1 MKTSNKL
8 LITLISLIFIIT
20 SAIFL
25 DIRVFGTHRS
35 ENNPVTKAFNKTI
48 GDYRYLVVE
57 GVRYLEIRPSDGNHI
72 SYTLYN
78 DTTGTSV
85 GMTYRIVN
93 DTLIIADETT
103 TGFSNSYS
111 LYTSS
116 TIESILVKE
125 AKVELSGLDYDHLS
139 IEVINGEVENY
150 RNASKVKNLSLSQR
164 MSEVNLVNSEVDTLS
179 LELVSSKA
187 RFNKKIEKI
196 TAALS
201 VESELNVK
209 NLSDIN
215 LKKDETSRLTI
226 Y

>member
-8 LITLISLIFIIT
+8 LIILVSLIFIVT

-35 ENNPVTKAFNKTI
+35 ENNPTTTVYNKAI

-57 GVRYLEIRPSDGNHI
+57 DVGYLEIRPSTNNHI
-72 SYTLYN
+72 SYTLYD
-78 DTTGTSV
+78 DTTRLR
-85 GMTYRIVN
+85 MTYKIVN
-93 DTLIIADETT
+93 DTLIITDEMTN
-103 TGFSNSYS
+103 GFSNSYS

-116 TIESILVKE
+116 TIESILVKG
-125 AKVELSGLDYDHLS
+125 AKIELSGLDYDHLS
-139 IEVINGEVENY
+139 IEVIDGQVENY
-150 RNASKVKNLSLSQR
+150 RNVSRVKNLRLSQR
-164 MSEVNLVNSEVDTLS
+164 MSDVNLVNSEVDTLS
-179 LELVSSKA
+179 LELLSSKA
-187 RFNKKIEKI
+187 RFNKKVEKI

-201 VESELNVK
+201 NESELNVK